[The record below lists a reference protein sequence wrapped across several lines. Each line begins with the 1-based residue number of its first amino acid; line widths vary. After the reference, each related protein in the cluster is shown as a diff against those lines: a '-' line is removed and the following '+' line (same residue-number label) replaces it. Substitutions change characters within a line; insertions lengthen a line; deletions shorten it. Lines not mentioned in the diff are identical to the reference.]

1 MAKKY
6 LLYIHDERFDS
17 EPKKSELVNRLLA
30 EHYSL
35 PPLRDKPL
43 GIPPVAKKH
52 EVPDLEVVKELSRQQ
67 NNPRFTGAIASCKV
81 HGLPLDSRGRC
92 LQKGCKYS

>member
-43 GIPPVAKKH
+43 GIPPVAKK
-52 EVPDLEVVKELSRQQ
+52 PKESLPSQLT
-67 NNPRFTGAIASCKV
+67 PRFCKNG
-81 HGLPLDSRGRC
+81 HPIPYPRDKC
-92 LQKGCKYS
+92 LGKGCKYA